1 MGHITEALAAARKVV
16 ELVPTASRSRVVLG
30 QMLLAIGQSDA
41 ALAEIQKETDPGYRA
56 YALA

>member
-16 ELVPTASRSRVVLG
+16 ELALTASRSRVVLG

-41 ALAEIQKETDPGYRA
+41 ALAEIEKETDPGYRA